1 MTTSTSVLADKLH
14 EYPQQ
19 DVIDGT
25 GGESASILDDC
36 LNKNDG
42 VLQLLHR
49 YAGRTFCTPG
59 KRLRLDAES
68 YYPDYMNGTGLDELW
83 MCCTVPIVTG
93 VIDTRTNKAPFREGE
108 SHVLTPSG
116 QVISL
121 QDLIRANPEAVMG
134 EKMTAFANSLFGE
147 PTWPIV
153 SKKFDNLNPIPH
165 HLHWSK
171 WEVYDINSFD
181 NPGVSPSHYHTTAM
195 GLYPFVTKEDFL
207 ACMKRFGKGEY
218 NGVRHL
224 SPHVM
229 MQLDN
234 GFVMP
239 NGVLH
244 SPTDLCTHEL
254 HVTMDEHFLAED
266 LTLDGRIGAAD
277 AFYACREEDYP
288 KDRHEDWEY
297 LVEKFDFEANQD
309 PDFVKKNS
317 RPAITAEE
325 FAGDG
330 VDAKWI
336 VYGDFLG
343 DQKCSILRL
352 TLEPGGKT
360 NFCPESPAL
369 FHTNGGSGRVGK
381 LEVRYHQD
389 MKLGEIYPEI
399 GFITQSALNKG
410 GVDIENTGTEP
421 LVLTFDFP
429 QHAHSKTPGVAATK

>member
-1 MTTSTSVLADKLH
+1 MATSIPVLAEKLH

-19 DVIDGT
+19 DVIDGAS
-25 GGESASILDDC
+25 GASASVLDDC
-36 LNKNDG
+36 LSQHGG

-59 KRLRLDAES
+59 KRLRLAAES
-68 YYPDYMNGTGLDELW
+68 YYPDYMNGTGLDEIW
-83 MCCTVPIVTG
+83 MGCTVPIVTG
-93 VIDTRTNKAPFREGE
+93 VIDSRTGKAPFREGE
-108 SHVLTPSG
+108 SHVLTPDG

-121 QDLIRANPEAVMG
+121 QDLIVANPEAVMG
-134 EKMTAFANSLFGE
+134 EKVTAFATSLFGKV
-147 PTWPIV
+147 TWPIV
-153 SKKFDNLNPIPH
+153 SKKFDNLNPIPD
-165 HLHWSK
+165 HLHWAK

-181 NPGVSPSHYHTTAM
+181 NPGVSASHYHTTAM
-195 GLYPFVTKEDFL
+195 GLYPFVTKDQFL
-207 ACMKRFGKGEY
+207 ACMKRFGKTEY
-218 NGVRHL
+218 NGIRHL
-224 SPHVM
+224 APHVM

-244 SPTDLCTHEL
+244 SPTNLCTHEL

-288 KDRHEDWEY
+288 KDRHEDWEF
-297 LVEKFDFEANQD
+297 LVEKFDFAANQD
-309 PDFVKKNS
+309 PEFVLKNS

-325 FAGDG
+325 FQDEG
-330 VDAKWI
+330 VDATWI
-336 VYGDFLG
+336 VYGDILG

-352 TLEPGGKT
+352 TVAPGRT
-360 NFCPESPAL
+360 TMFCPESPTL

-381 LEVRYHQD
+381 LAVRYHQN
-389 MKLGEIYPEI
+389 MILGELYPEI
-399 GFITQSALNKG
+399 GFITQAALARG
-410 GVDIENTGTEP
+410 GVEIENTGTEP

-429 QHAHSKTPGVAATK
+429 QRAHSKTPGVALAR

>member
-1 MTTSTSVLADKLH
+1 MAASTSILAEKLH

-19 DVIDGT
+19 GVIDGT
-25 GGESASILDDC
+25 AGSAGSVLDDC
-36 LNKNDG
+36 LNQHDG

-59 KRLRLDAES
+59 KRLRLAEQS
-68 YYPDYMNGTGLDELW
+68 YYPDYMNGTGLDEIW

-93 VIDTRTNKAPFREGE
+93 VIDTRTQKAPFREGE
-108 SHVLTPSG
+108 AHVLTPTG

-121 QDLIRANPEAVMG
+121 QDLIEANPTAVMG
-134 EKMTAFANSLFGE
+134 AKVTAFAKSVFGRA
-147 PTWPIV
+147 TWPIV
-153 SKKFDNLNPIPH
+153 SKKFDNLNPIPD

-181 NPGVSPSHYHTTAM
+181 NPGVSASHYYTTAM
-195 GLYPFVTKEDFL
+195 GLYSFVTRDQFL
-207 ACMKRFGKGEY
+207 ACMKRFGRGEY
-218 NGVRHL
+218 NGIRHL
-224 SPHVM
+224 APHVM
-229 MQLDN
+229 MQLDH

-244 SPTDLCTHEL
+244 SPTNLCTHEL

-288 KDRHEDWEY
+288 RARHEDWDY
-297 LVEKFDFEANQD
+297 LVEKFDFAANQD
-309 PDFVKKNS
+309 PEFVLKNS
-317 RPAITAEE
+317 RPAIVADE
-325 FAGDG
+325 FAAEG

-352 TLEPGGKT
+352 TLQAGAVT
-360 NFCPESPAL
+360 NFCPESPTL

-381 LEVRYHQD
+381 LEVRYHHG
-389 MKLGEIYPEI
+389 MVLGQIYSEI
-399 GFITQSALNKG
+399 GFITAAALAKG
-410 GVDIENTGTEP
+410 GVEIRNTGNEP

-429 QHAHSKTPGVAATK
+429 QHAHSRTPGTAAN

>member
-1 MTTSTSVLADKLH
+1 MASSTSILGEKLH

-19 DVIDGT
+19 DVIDG
-25 GGESASILDDC
+25 SAGSAAAILDAC
-36 LNKNDG
+36 LNHNDG

-59 KRLRLDAES
+59 KRLRLAEQS
-68 YYPDYMNGTGLDELW
+68 YYPDYMNGTGLDEIW

-93 VIDTRTNKAPFREGE
+93 VIDTRTKKAPFREGE
-108 SHVLTPSG
+108 AHVLTPSG

-121 QDLIRANPEAVMG
+121 QDLIEANPTAVMG
-134 EKMTAFANSLFGE
+134 AKVTALAQSLFGRV
-147 PTWPIV
+147 TWPIV
-153 SKKFDNLNPIPH
+153 SKKFDNLNPIPD

-171 WEVYDINSFD
+171 WEVYDINSYD
-181 NPGVSPSHYHTTAM
+181 NPGVSASHYYTTAM
-195 GLYPFVTKEDFL
+195 GLYSFVTKDQFL
-207 ACMKRFGKGEY
+207 ACMKRFGRGEY
-218 NGVRHL
+218 NGIRHL
-224 SPHVM
+224 APHVM
-229 MQLDN
+229 MQLDS

-244 SPTDLCTHEL
+244 SPTNLCTHEL

-288 KDRHEDWEY
+288 KARHEDWDY
-297 LVEKFDFEANQD
+297 LVEKFDFAANQD
-309 PDFVKKNS
+309 PEFVLKNS
-317 RPAITAEE
+317 RPAITAQE
-325 FAGDG
+325 FAGEG

-352 TLEPGGKT
+352 TLQPGAAT
-360 NFCPESPAL
+360 TFCPESPTL

-381 LEVRYHQD
+381 LEVRYHRG
-389 MKLGEIYPEI
+389 MVLGQIYSEI
-399 GFITQSALNKG
+399 GFITAAALAKG
-410 GVDIENTGTEP
+410 GVEIRNTGTEP

-429 QHAHSKTPGVAATK
+429 QHAHSRTPGAAPN

>member
-1 MTTSTSVLADKLH
+1 MAASTSILADKLH

-19 DVIDGT
+19 EVIDGDD
-25 GGESASILDDC
+25 SAADSILDDC
-36 LNKNDG
+36 INQNDG

-59 KRLRLDAES
+59 KRLRLDAKS

-93 VIDTRTNKAPFREGE
+93 VIDTTTNKAPFREGE
-108 SHVLTPSG
+108 SHVLTPDG

-121 QDLIRANPEAVMG
+121 QDLISANPKMVMG
-134 EKMTAFANSLFGE
+134 EKITAFAESLFGKA
-147 PTWPIV
+147 TWPIV

-181 NPGVSPSHYHTTAM
+181 NPGVSQSHYHTTAM
-195 GLYPFVTKEDFL
+195 GLYPFVTKDQFL
-207 ACMKRFGKGEY
+207 DCMKQFGQGEY

-277 AFYACREEDYP
+277 AFYACREQDYP
-288 KDRHEDWEY
+288 KDRHEDWDY

-309 PDFVKKNS
+309 PNFVLNNK
-317 RPAITAEE
+317 RPATTAEN
-325 FAGDG
+325 FSNDG

-336 VYGDFLG
+336 IYGDFLG

-352 TLEPGGKT
+352 TLQPGSKT
-360 NFCPESPAL
+360 TFRPESPTL
-369 FHTNGGSGRVGK
+369 FHTNRGSGRVGN
-381 LEVRYHQD
+381 LSVQYNQD
-389 MKLGEIYPEI
+389 MILGELYSEI
-399 GFITQSALNKG
+399 GFITQAALENG
-410 GVDIENTGTEP
+410 GVEIENTGEEP

-429 QHAHSKTPGVAATK
+429 QNAHSQTPGAA

>member
-1 MTTSTSVLADKLH
+1 MVASTSILAERLH
-14 EYPQQ
+14 EYPKQA
-19 DVIDGT
+19 VIDGT
-25 GGESASILDDC
+25 GGRAAATLDDC
-36 LNKNDG
+36 LNRHGG

-59 KRLRLDAES
+59 KRLRLSPES
-68 YYPDYMNGTGLDELW
+68 YYPDYMNGTGLDEIW

-93 VIDTRTNKAPFREGE
+93 VIDTRTGKAPFREGE
-108 SHVLTPSG
+108 SHVLTPDG

-121 QDLIRANPEAVMG
+121 QDLIAASPEAVMG
-134 EKMTAFANSLFGE
+134 PKVTAFANAMFGR

-153 SKKFDNLNPIPH
+153 SKKFDNLNPIPD

-181 NPGVSPSHYHTTAM
+181 NPGVSASHYHTTAM
-195 GLYPFVTKEDFL
+195 GLYSFVTKDQFL
-207 ACMKRFGKGEY
+207 ACMKRFGKTEY
-218 NGVRHL
+218 NGIRHL
-224 SPHVM
+224 APHVM

-244 SPTDLCTHEL
+244 SPTNLCTHEL

-277 AFYACREEDYP
+277 AFYACREVDYP
-288 KDRHEDWEY
+288 RDRHEDWGY
-297 LVEKFDFEANQD
+297 LVDKFDFAANQD
-309 PDFVKKNS
+309 PDFVLKNS
-317 RPAITAEE
+317 RPAIPAHE

-336 VYGDFLG
+336 IYGDFLG

-352 TLEPGGKT
+352 TVQPGGKT
-360 NFCPESPAL
+360 KFRPESPTL
-369 FHTNGGSGRVGK
+369 FHTNGGRGRVGQ
-381 LEVRYHQD
+381 LEVRYHHN
-389 MKLGEIYPEI
+389 MLLGEIYPEI
-399 GFITQSALNKG
+399 GFITQAALANG
-410 GVDIENTGTEP
+410 GVEIENTGTEP

-429 QHAHSKTPGVAATK
+429 QFAHSRTPGTVVGK

>member
-1 MTTSTSVLADKLH
+1 MAGTNSILADKLH
-14 EYPQQ
+14 EYPKQNL
-19 DVIDGT
+19 IDG
-25 GGESASILDDC
+25 ASDGIATVLENCLD
-36 LNKNDG
+36 KNDG
-42 VLQLLHR
+42 VFQLLHR

-59 KRLRLDAES
+59 KRLRLDAKS
-68 YYPDYMNGTGLDELW
+68 YYPDYMGGTGLDELW

-93 VIDTRTNKAPFREGE
+93 VIDTRTKKAPFREGE
-108 SHVLTPSG
+108 AHVLTADG

-121 QDLIRANPEAVMG
+121 QSLISANPKTVIG
-134 EKMTAFANSLFGE
+134 DKVTALSKQLFGNV
-147 PTWPIV
+147 TWPIV

-171 WEVYDINSFD
+171 WEVYDINSYD

-195 GLYPFVTKEDFL
+195 GLYPFVTKDQFL
-207 ACMKRFGKGEY
+207 ACMKSFGQGEY

-229 MQLDN
+229 MKLDD

-244 SPTDLCTHEL
+244 SPTNLCTHEL

-266 LTLDGRIGAAD
+266 LTLDGRIGAKD
-277 AFYACREEDYP
+277 AFYACREVDYP
-288 KDRHEDWEY
+288 KAHHEDWEY
-297 LVEKFDFEANQD
+297 LVEKFDFAANQD
-309 PDFVKKNS
+309 PDFVLKNS
-317 RPAITAEE
+317 RPAIPAEE
-325 FAGDG
+325 FKGSG

-336 VYGDFLG
+336 VYGNFLG

-352 TLEPGGKT
+352 IVEPGAKT
-360 NFCPESPAL
+360 TFRPECPTM

-381 LEVRYHQD
+381 LGVRYHQN
-389 MKLGEIYPEI
+389 MVLGEIYPEI
-399 GFITQSALNKG
+399 GFITQAALANG
-410 GVDIENTGTEP
+410 GVEIENTGTEP

-429 QHAHSKTPGVAATK
+429 QNAHSRTPGVASA

>member
-1 MTTSTSVLADKLH
+1 
-14 EYPQQ
+14 
-19 DVIDGT
+19 
-25 GGESASILDDC
+25 
-36 LNKNDG
+36 
-42 VLQLLHR
+42 
-49 YAGRTFCTPG
+49 
-59 KRLRLDAES
+59 
-68 YYPDYMNGTGLDELW
+68 
-83 MCCTVPIVTG
+83 
-93 VIDTRTNKAPFREGE
+93 
-108 SHVLTPSG
+108 
-116 QVISL
+116 
-121 QDLIRANPEAVMG
+121 MG
-134 EKMTAFANSLFGE
+134 EKVTAFSKALYGD

-181 NPGVSPSHYHTTAM
+181 NPGVCPSHYHTTAM
-195 GLYPFVTKEDFL
+195 GLYPFVSKDDFL
-207 ACMKRFGKGEY
+207 ACMKSFGQGEY

-229 MQLDN
+229 MHLDN

-244 SPTDLCTHEL
+244 SPTDLCTHEV

-266 LTLDGRIGAAD
+266 LTLDGQIGAAD

-288 KDRHEDWEY
+288 KDKHENWEY

-309 PDFVKKNS
+309 PNFVQKNS

-336 VYGDFLG
+336 VYGNFLG
-343 DQKCSILRL
+343 DQKVSILRL
-352 TLEPGGKT
+352 TLAPGAKT
-360 NFCPESPAL
+360 NFSPECPAL

-381 LEVRYHQD
+381 LAVNYHQN
-389 MKLGEIYPEI
+389 MVLGQLYPEI
-399 GFITQSALNKG
+399 GFVTQAALNNG
-410 GVDIENTGTEP
+410 GVEIENTGSEP

-429 QHAHSKTPGVAATK
+429 QNAHSQTPGA

>member
-1 MTTSTSVLADKLH
+1 MAASTTILPDKLH
-14 EYPQQ
+14 EYPQH

-25 GGESASILDDC
+25 AGGSAAILDDC
-36 LNKNDG
+36 LNSHDG

-59 KRLRLDAES
+59 KRLRLDAQS
-68 YYPDYMNGTGLDELW
+68 YYPAYMNGTGLDELW

-93 VIDTRTNKAPFREGE
+93 VIDTRTNKPPFREGE
-108 SHVLTPSG
+108 SHVLTPDG

-121 QDLIRANPEAVMG
+121 QDLIVANPEAVMG
-134 EKMTAFANSLFGE
+134 ERITAFSTSLYGE

-165 HLHWSK
+165 HLHWTK
-171 WEVYDINSFD
+171 WEVYDINSYD
-181 NPGVSPSHYHTTAM
+181 NPGVSASHYHTTAM
-195 GLYPFVTKEDFL
+195 GLYPFVTKDQFL
-207 ACMKRFGKGEY
+207 ACMKRFGQGEY

-244 SPTDLCTHEL
+244 SPTNLCTHEL

-309 PDFVKKNS
+309 PTFVLNNS
-317 RPAITAEE
+317 RPAITAEQ
-325 FAGDG
+325 FAADG

-352 TLEPGGKT
+352 ILQPGGKAK
-360 NFCPESPAL
+360 FCPESPAL
-369 FHTNGGSGRVGK
+369 FHTNAGSGHVGT
-381 LEVRYHQD
+381 LNVRCHHD

-399 GFITQSALNKG
+399 GFITQAALANG
-410 GVDIENTGTEP
+410 GVVVENTGSEP
-421 LVLTFDFP
+421 FVLTFDFP
-429 QHAHSKTPGVAATK
+429 QNAHSQTPGAAISR